1 MLCQA
6 AGQRN
11 HRPACETQLDPSVIP
26 GAGWEQRG
34 EQQSEVWP
42 EGVVRSIQPGG
53 ELEEEK
59 GQDEDGA
66 AGPSARCGEQRGPGW
81 VFGLCLGARMCQGGE
96 QAG

>member
-6 AGQRN
+6 VGQRA

-26 GAGWEQRG
+26 GARWEQRG

-42 EGVVRSIQPGG
+42 DSVVRSIQPGG

-59 GQDEDGA
+59 GQDEELWPQSQVWGA
-66 AGPSARCGEQRGPGW
+66 EGARLGAW
-81 VFGLCLGARMCQGGE
+81 AVFGS
-96 QAG
+96 